1 MRVERGF
8 HLGEVESVDQMNRE
22 YDCANLILRELPVN
36 EYERLLPHLE
46 QVSLPVGAT
55 LYNSGDVVEYVYF
68 PNEALVSLVT
78 HINDG
83 LNVEV
88 GIIGRDGMVGIPVLL
103 GDDIA
108 FEEALVQV
116 AGSAV
121 RMKSNILKAILTERH
136 SPLLTLLLL
145 YTRTLMKQVVQTAV
159 CNRLHSD
166 KERLARWLLMC
177 SDRVEADELRLSQNF
192 VSDVLGERRES
203 VTEAAIDLQAENIIR
218 YAPGSIS
225 ILQRQKLEE
234 LACECYRIVALKA
247 ERPALFEPQRRQE

>member
-1 MRVERGF
+1 M
-8 HLGEVESVDQMNRE
+8 DKE
-22 YDCANLILRELPVN
+22 YDSANFILTDLPRD

-46 QVSLPVGAT
+46 QVFLPVGAT
-55 LYNSGDVVEYVYF
+55 LYNSGDVLEYVYF
-68 PNEALVSLVT
+68 PDEALVSLVT

-116 AGSAV
+116 AGSAM
-121 RMKSNILKAILTERH
+121 RMRSNVLKGILTERH

-145 YTRTLMKQVVQTAV
+145 YTRKLMKQVVQTAV
-159 CNRLHSD
+159 CNRLHSER
-166 KERLARWLLMC
+166 ERLARWLLMC
-177 SDRVEADELRLSQNF
+177 RDRVESDELLLSQDF

-203 VTEAAIDLQAENIIR
+203 VTNAAIDLQADEIIR
-218 YAPGSIS
+218 YTPSNIT
-225 ILQRQKLEE
+225 ILNRERLEE
-234 LACECYRIVALKA
+234 VACECYRVVALTT
-247 ERPALFEPQRRQE
+247 ERRALSLTTVE